1 MNENNIIRGGLMTSF
16 RYFRGRYLLLL
27 MCSPGAMAASAAA
40 QVSHAAGQQQ
50 DGATQN
56 SSIGEII
63 VNARR
68 RAEPLQKVPVAVQVV
83 SGDQLERSYS
93 NTLENIG
100 QDIPGVQLLNP
111 GNTGNPQTIKE
122 NGMGKK

>member
-1 MNENNIIRGGLMTSF
+1 MIDVIEICLTRFWRTGARMNENNIIRGGLMTSF

-56 SSIGEII
+56 SSIGELI
-63 VNARR
+63 VTARR
-68 RAEPLQKVPVAVQVV
+68 RAEPLQTVPVPVQVV
-83 SGDQLERSYS
+83 SGYPPERSHS
-93 NTLENIG
+93 TTLAPHSLV
-100 QDIPGVQLLNP
+100 PG
-111 GNTGNPQTIKE
+111 T
-122 NGMGKK
+122 